1 VSFSFLPLAQ
11 TSGVYPGWFSQA
23 VIRRASLLALLLILE
38 LLVLSVWLD
47 NASLS
52 RAAGF
57 AWLIGR
63 WGAWTARFVVV
74 FAVFFLIFGYPKA
87 RNSFQSISA
96 LLRETPIS
104 WSLLAGHFCSVVAFA
119 GLSVPLYASP
129 SRISGNLVGGAW
141 LAAGALAVA
150 LAGCAFAPPKLW
162 MKAARATGNAWI
174 YASAAGL
181 SACLLGAASRLMWAP
196 AAHLTFLIVKTI
208 LRGFVSG
215 VIADP
220 STHSIGS
227 RGFHVEIAAECS
239 GLEGVGLIL
248 AFGAAWL
255 WLFRREF
262 RFPRALL
269 LIPAGVAAI
278 FLMNALRITAL
289 ILIGAAGAPGVA
301 TGGFHSQ
308 AGWIVFNAVAAGFAL
323 TAQRLPWVTVPGR
336 TATRPARSAEN
347 PTVPYL
353 APLLTILAAAMIS
366 RAASSGFEWLY
377 PLRFFAAAGV
387 LWFYRRKYAA
397 LDWKFGWMAA
407 AIGTLVFAM
416 WMGLDWARGGGANAG
431 IASGLA
437 GLPAPARAGWLT
449 LRTLAAVVTVPIAE
463 ELAFRGFLLRRLVS
477 ADFESVDWRRWA
489 FFPVLISSVA
499 FGVLHGDRWLAGTM
513 AGVLYAAALHWRGRI
528 GDAVA
533 AHAVTNLSLAAWVLM
548 SGNWGLW

>member
-1 VSFSFLPLAQ
+1 M
-11 TSGVYPGWFSQA
+11 
-23 VIRRASLLALLLILE
+23 IRRASLLALLLILE
-38 LLVLSVWLD
+38 LLVFSIWLD

-74 FAVFFLIFGYPKA
+74 FAVFFPIFGYPKA
-87 RNSFQSISA
+87 RNSLQSIST
-96 LLRETPIS
+96 LLGETPIS
-104 WSLLAGHFCSVVAFA
+104 WSLLAGHFCSVAAFA
-119 GLSVPLYASP
+119 GLSVPLYAGP
-129 SRISGNLVGGAW
+129 SGIPGNLVAGAW
-141 LAAGALAVA
+141 LAAGGLAVA
-150 LAGCAFAPPKLW
+150 LAGFAFAPPKLW

-196 AAHLTFLIVKTI
+196 AAHLTFLMVKTI
-208 LRGFVSG
+208 LRAFVSG

-220 STHSIGS
+220 STDSISS

-262 RFPRALL
+262 RFPHALL
-269 LIPAGVAAI
+269 LIPAGAVVI

-289 ILIGAAGAPGVA
+289 ILIGAAGAQGVA
-301 TGGFHSQ
+301 MGGFHSQ

-336 TATRPARSAEN
+336 TAARPARSAEN

-353 APLLTILAAAMIS
+353 APFLTMLAAAMIS

-397 LDWKFGWMAA
+397 LGWRFGWMAA
-407 AIGTLVFAM
+407 GIGALVFAM
-416 WMGLDWARGGGANAG
+416 WMGLDWARGGGVDAG

-449 LRTLAAVVTVPIAE
+449 FRTLAAVVTVPIAE

-533 AHAVTNLSLAAWVLM
+533 AHAVTNAMLAAWVLM
-548 SGNWGLW
+548 SGNWSLW